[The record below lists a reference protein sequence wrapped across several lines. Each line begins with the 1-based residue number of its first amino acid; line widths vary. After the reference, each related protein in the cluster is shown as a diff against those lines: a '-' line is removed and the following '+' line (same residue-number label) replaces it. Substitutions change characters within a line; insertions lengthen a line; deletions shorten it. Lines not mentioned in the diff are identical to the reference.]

1 MMNMK
6 NPMYLRLAFVLAL
19 CMMVT
24 GCDMGTKVLQIQMMA
39 LTTGANYKIEY
50 TYLNGSKEI
59 TRIIENTK
67 PVTEAFRAG
76 SFVRCKVTQLADSG
90 MLQVIL
96 REGMSAAEP
105 VWKSEEL
112 TTAGAIAEYVAPE
125 N

>member
-1 MMNMK
+1 
-6 NPMYLRLAFVLAL
+6 MYLRFAFLLAL

-24 GCDMGTKVLQIQMMA
+24 GCDMEKKVLQVQMMS

-50 TYLNGSKEI
+50 TYLDGSKEI
-59 TRIIENTK
+59 TKTIENTM

-90 MLQVIL
+90 TLQVIL
-96 REGMSAAEP
+96 REGMSADDP

-112 TTAGAIAEYVAPE
+112 TTIGAIAEYVASE
-125 N
+125 K